1 MEKNDFSASVLVKH
15 SAKQIC
21 WYRNH
26 GFTSV
31 PSNVNDNVRKGEEF
45 QRWIANMFKKYGP
58 VFEERKSTFVV
69 NGAPQL
75 TISASHDIIT
85 NKFVME
91 VKSFNPNISQGDW
104 FLKSSIVQA
113 ALYKSILMATNGET
127 VTPIFRIK
135 EGYELQNQY
144 LRVNSDIPYLLW
156 FGDTIYAIR
165 VLNSDMILQYFIQ
178 KARASMNYELANRWE
193 TYISPFKMMYDVLSS
208 YFTVEKIIS

>member
-1 MEKNDFSASVLVKH
+1 
-15 SAKQIC
+15 
-21 WYRNH
+21 
-26 GFTSV
+26 
-31 PSNVNDNVRKGEEF
+31 
-45 QRWIANMFKKYGP
+45 MFKKYGP